1 MSIAYYNVQKVYC
14 SMVGEKISKKIKLE
28 RVKAGLTQEQLA
40 EKAGLSRNS
49 IQKIEQGKVSPTVDT
64 LEKLANA
71 FEMDFQIFID
81 VSKVEI

>member
-1 MSIAYYNVQKVYC
+1 MIQSNR
-14 SMVGEKISKKIKLE
+14 KKSNK
-28 RVKAGLTQEQLA
+28 
-40 EKAGLSRNS
+40 S
-49 IQKIEQGKVSPTVDT
+49 IEQGKVSPTVDT